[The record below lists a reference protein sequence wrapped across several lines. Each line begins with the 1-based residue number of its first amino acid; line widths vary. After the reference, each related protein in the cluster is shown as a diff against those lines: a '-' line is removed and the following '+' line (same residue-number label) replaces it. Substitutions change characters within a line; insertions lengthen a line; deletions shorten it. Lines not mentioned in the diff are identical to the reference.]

1 MARRSLRPTVLVA
14 FAVDEDE
21 MEEPYDAAVTQTHYD
36 VLGVSRSASA
46 AQVRRAYLDLA
57 RRHHPDFHTRTGGAG
72 LAAAEREMQRIN
84 EAWLV
89 LGDPQRR
96 RSYDLELHDRE
107 PAPPVWDPRGGQ
119 AHPDFVPLHDD
130 DDEDGAFG
138 GLDPEAEDDAPYR
151 GARPV
156 ARWQQLLPVG
166 LLLAAIA
173 TMLLGLVVNLPPLL
187 GLGAAM
193 LVVAGVSFLLTPM
206 FAVMR
211 GYDPNPDK

>member
-1 MARRSLRPTVLVA
+1 MFSLAPSP
-14 FAVDEDE
+14 
-21 MEEPYDAAVTQTHYD
+21 PYAAVVTHYEM
-36 VLGVSRSASA
+36 LGVSRSATA

-57 RRHHPDFHTRTGGAG
+57 RRHHPDFHTSTGGPS

-89 LGDPQRR
+89 LGDPKRR
-96 RSYDLELHDRE
+96 GAYDLELHETE
-107 PAPPVWDPRGGQ
+107 PPPPVWDPKSGR

-130 DDEDGAFG
+130 DEDDDDDGHAGRPRFGRDPDDED
-138 GLDPEAEDDAPYR
+138 DTPYE

-173 TMLLGLVVNLPPLL
+173 AMLLGLVVNLPPLL
-187 GLGAAM
+187 GLGVM
-193 LVVAGVSFLLTPM
+193 LLVVAGLSFVIIPM
-206 FAVMR
+206 LAVMR
-211 GYDPNPDK
+211 GYDPNPEK

>member
-1 MARRSLRPTVLVA
+1 M
-14 FAVDEDE
+14 
-21 MEEPYDAAVTQTHYD
+21 THYE
-36 VLGVSRSASA
+36 VLGVSRAATA

-57 RRHHPDFHTRTGGAG
+57 RRHHPDFHTSTGGSS

-89 LGDPQRR
+89 LGDPKRR
-96 RSYDLELHDRE
+96 GAYDLELHETE
-107 PAPPVWDPRGGQ
+107 PPSPVWDPKSGR

-130 DDEDGAFG
+130 DDDDDDHAGRPGYGRF
-138 GLDPEAEDDAPYR
+138 DPDDDDDTPYE

-156 ARWQQLLPVG
+156 PRWQQLLPVG
-166 LLLAAIA
+166 LLLTAIA

-187 GLGAAM
+187 GLGVM
-193 LVVAGVSFLLTPM
+193 LLVVAGLSFVVTPM
-206 FAVMR
+206 LAVMR